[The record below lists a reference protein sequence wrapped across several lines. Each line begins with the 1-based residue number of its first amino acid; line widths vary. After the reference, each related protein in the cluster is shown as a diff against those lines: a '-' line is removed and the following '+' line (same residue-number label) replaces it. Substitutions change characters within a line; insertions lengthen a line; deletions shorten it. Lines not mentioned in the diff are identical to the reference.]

1 MEPKIVSRPAFKVV
15 GLKVRGTAGGD
26 QIKAL
31 WGNFMTRVQEIKYPV
46 GDNVT
51 YGVSTGFDHETNEFD
66 YIACMAVELVEEVPQ
81 GMVSLDI
88 PQGTF
93 AVFTTTLPNMVE
105 AYDYAY
111 NTWLPNSGY
120 ERHEAPDFEEYGPDF
135 DGQDPNSEFQFYV
148 PLKKV

>member
-1 MEPKIVSRPAFKVV
+1 
-15 GLKVRGTAGGD
+15 
-26 QIKAL
+26 
-31 WGNFMTRVQEIKYPV
+31 
-46 GDNVT
+46 
-51 YGVSTGFDHETNEFD
+51 
-66 YIACMAVELVEEVPQ
+66 MAVELVEEVPQ

-93 AVFTTTLPNMVE
+93 AVFTTTLPNMME

-120 ERHEAPDFEEYGPDF
+120 ERLEAPDYEEYGPDF
-135 DGQDPNSEFQFYV
+135 NGQDPNSEFQFYV